1 MVHTDSDTE
10 NGHGKA
16 RWVHLWSVHGY
27 TVNLTL
33 DVSRRLKVD
42 HFGHWYIF
50 LFECLALRWIRI
62 SVYPSQCQA
71 FLFIVYTGI
80 FFCDGHAVSAKNCR
94 KTQKSQNTKSIYS
107 HVLA

>member
-1 MVHTDSDTE
+1 MGGGRDTKRADVMVHTDSDTE

-42 HFGHWYIF
+42 HFGHWNVIF
-50 LFECLALRWIRI
+50 DKVGNCKFAFVKENSHLQI
-62 SVYPSQCQA
+62 SSS
-71 FLFIVYTGI
+71 GI
-80 FFCDGHAVSAKNCR
+80 FH
-94 KTQKSQNTKSIYS
+94 KSVI
-107 HVLA
+107 

>member
-10 NGHGKA
+10 NGHDKA

-42 HFGHWYIF
+42 HFGHWNIF
-50 LFECLALRWIRI
+50 YL
-62 SVYPSQCQA
+62 SVWHSDGYA
-71 FLFIVYTGI
+71 FLCTRLNVRFIVYMI
-80 FFCDGHAVSAKNCR
+80 LWKPDFVIEPEWSSNGH
-94 KTQKSQNTKSIYS
+94 
-107 HVLA
+107 